1 MTQDA
6 AQSLDLAFPALPT
19 QRMGLFEFIRRLRE
33 NSVSIYPR
41 SSFAEPFGFRTVL
54 FQSFV
59 LLNDPEM
66 IQHVLLTNQK
76 NYPKGR
82 LNRQL
87 LGRVLG
93 TGLLTSEGEF
103 WRRQRRIAA
112 PAFHHRRLVA
122 LTEIMVE
129 AIAAKSLEWRE
140 RAGDEVDMLHEMM
153 QLTMDIV
160 TRTLFSSDVADDAA
174 ELGAAVTRLLDGFG
188 SPSLVDLIGLPEWM
202 PRSRDREAEAAI
214 RYVEDRL
221 YRIIAERRAGGTP
234 REDLLQMLLDSKDE
248 ETGEG
253 MSDEQ
258 LRDELFTLFA
268 AGHETTANALT
279 WTWYL
284 LALHPEAEARLHA
297 ERDAALRDGAPAF
310 GDLEN
315 LPYSRMV
322 FEESMRLYPPAFS
335 TSRVAL
341 EEDRIGEH
349 VIPKGAIVTLS
360 PWVTHRNPH
369 LWPDP
374 ERFDPERFAPGKQR
388 ERHKFAYFPFGG
400 GPRVCIGNA
409 FALMEGRLA
418 LAMLSEHVRPRLR
431 PGQKVEPLG
440 RITLRPKGGL
450 PMILEP
456 R

>member
-1 MTQDA
+1 MSDSTG
-6 AQSLDLAFPALPT
+6 STVPLAFPTLPSKP
-19 QRMGLFEFIRRLRE
+19 MNLWEFIRRLRE

-41 SSFAEPFGFRTVL
+41 SSFSEPFSTRTAL
-54 FQSFV
+54 FQHFV
-59 LLNDPEM
+59 LLNDPEL
-66 IQHVLLTNQK
+66 IQHVLLTHQE

-82 LNRQL
+82 LNRQI

-93 TGLLTSEGEF
+93 SGLLTSEGEF

-122 LTEIMVE
+122 LADVMSE
-129 AIAAKSLEWRE
+129 ACARLAADWQR
-140 RAGDEVDMLHEMM
+140 RAGSQVDMLHEMM

-160 TRTLFSSDVADDAA
+160 TRALFSADVADDAE
-174 ELGAAVTRLLDGFG
+174 ELGAAITRLLDGFG
-188 SPSLVDLIGLPEWM
+188 SPSMVDLIGLPEWL
-202 PRSRDREAEAAI
+202 PRSRDAEAQAAI

-221 YRIIAERRAGGTP
+221 YRIIAERRSGAVK
-234 REDLLQMLLDSKDE
+234 RDDLLQMLLDSRDE

-253 MSDEQ
+253 MSDKQ

-284 LALHPEAEARLHA
+284 LALHPDVENRLQG
-297 ERDAALRDGAPAF
+297 EVDDVLQGRLPAF
-310 GDLEN
+310 DDLDR

-335 TSRVAL
+335 TSRVAR
-341 EEDRIGEH
+341 EEDRIDDY

-360 PWVTHRNPH
+360 PWVTHRNPN

-374 ERFDPERFAPGKQR
+374 ERFDPERFAPGRQR

-418 LAMLSEHVRPRLR
+418 LAILSSGIRPRLL
-431 PGQKVEPLG
+431 PGHVVEPMG
-440 RITLRPKGGL
+440 RITLRPRGGL